1 MPWSNQGGGP
11 WGGGG
16 GGRGQSPWGRGGG
29 GGPQQPNIEE
39 MLKRGQD
46 RFKRFMPGGFGG
58 GKVIALGV
66 IVLVA
71 LWMLTGLY
79 RVEPREVGIELVF
92 GKANDVTLEGL
103 HFNWP
108 TPIGAVET
116 PNVQGQRLTVVGA
129 DETPNQRQ
137 EPGSMV
143 EGDGLMLTGDRNII
157 NIRAVVL
164 WRISPE
170 GLDNLGTGEPPQGV
184 MNYVFNI
191 RNPTGSVKDATEAA
205 LREIVGKSR
214 FEFVRTEGRGPI
226 EDEATELIQTILDSY
241 GAGVRIMSVELQ
253 LTDPPPGDVF
263 DAFRDVET
271 AEQNKETAI
280 NQSQAYRN
288 QVVQEAQGQ
297 ADQIRAEAEGYK
309 EARINEARGEASRF
323 LSVYSEYT
331 NNEEVTRQRIYLET
345 MSDVLSNMDKTLID
359 ELGQSGVVP
368 YLPLNELNK
377 RRGEAAPDT
386 PAGGRSATG
395 GGGSGSAPSPAQ
407 GGN

>member
-16 GGRGQSPWGRGGG
+16 GRGQSPWGGGSG

-46 RFKRFMPGGFGG
+46 RFKQFLPGGFGG
-58 GKVIALGV
+58 FKVILLGIV
-66 IVLVA
+66 VLVV

-92 GKANDVTLEGL
+92 GKVQNVTPEGL

-108 TPIGAVET
+108 TPIGEVET

-129 DETPNQRQ
+129 DEA
-137 EPGSMV
+137 PGSAARSSSMV
-143 EGDGLMLTGDRNII
+143 DDDGLMLTGDRNII

-170 GLDNLGTGEPPQGV
+170 GLDNLGTGEPPEGV
-184 MNYVFNI
+184 MNYAFNI
-191 RNPTGSVKDATEAA
+191 RNPQGSVKDTTEAA
-205 LREIVGKSR
+205 LREIVGKTR

-226 EDEATELIQTILDSY
+226 EDEATQLIQSILDSY

-253 LTDPPPGDVF
+253 RTDPPPGDVF

-271 AEQNKETAI
+271 AEQNKETTI
-280 NQSQAYRN
+280 NRAQAYRN

-297 ADQIRAEAEGYK
+297 ADQIRSEAEGYR
-309 EARINEARGEASRF
+309 EARVNEAEGEASRF
-323 LSVYSEYT
+323 LAVFGEYQ
-331 NNEEVTRQRIYLET
+331 NNSEVTRQRIYLET
-345 MSDVLSNMDKTLID
+345 MSDVLSRMDKTLID
-359 ELGQSGVVP
+359 ELGGSGVVP

-377 RRGEAAPDT
+377 RR
-386 PAGGRSATG
+386 PATASGDARN
-395 GGGSGSAPSPAQ
+395 GGGSSGSSPSPAQ